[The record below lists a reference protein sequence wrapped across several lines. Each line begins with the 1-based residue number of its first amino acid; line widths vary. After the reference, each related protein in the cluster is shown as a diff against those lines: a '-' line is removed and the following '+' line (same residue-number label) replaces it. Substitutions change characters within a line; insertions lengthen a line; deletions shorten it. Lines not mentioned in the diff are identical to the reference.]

1 MASQGAAIAIRQAI
15 EADRETLTELCV
27 LAYADVRAQQTGE
40 ILDCIWE
47 EWQAG
52 LPQSIDIKQVVI
64 AEINGEAVGF
74 ASYKLDAATRI
85 GTVDDNA
92 VLPQHRGL
100 GVGRQMLTRVLEIL
114 EAAGME
120 FAQVSTGLEEPYAPA
135 RRMYERQGF
144 KPLHRSIHYVKKL
157 PQSAEIR

>member
-1 MASQGAAIAIRQAI
+1 MASQKAAIAIRQAI
-15 EADRETLTELCV
+15 EADRETIIELCV
-27 LAYADVRAQQTGE
+27 LAYADVRARQTGE

-47 EWQAG
+47 EWQAN
-52 LPQSIDIKQVVI
+52 LPQSLDIKQVVI
-64 AEINGEAVGF
+64 AEIDGEAVGF
-74 ASYKLDAATRI
+74 ASYKLDTATRI

-92 VLPQHRGL
+92 VLLQHRSR
-100 GVGRQMLTRVLEIL
+100 GVGRRMLTRVLEIM

-144 KPLHRSIHYVKKL
+144 EPLHRSIHYVKKL
-157 PQSAEIR
+157 PQSVAIR